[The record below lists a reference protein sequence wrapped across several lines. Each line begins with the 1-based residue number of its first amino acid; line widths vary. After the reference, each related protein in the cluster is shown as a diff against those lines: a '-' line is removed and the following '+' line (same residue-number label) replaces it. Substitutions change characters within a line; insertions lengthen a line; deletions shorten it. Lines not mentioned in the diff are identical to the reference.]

1 MARKTS
7 FTELYS
13 TIGAIV
19 TSSTG
24 RTWWK
29 KDSVSA
35 QRSGPRAVV
44 YISELMGNSR
54 QMIELIDLY
63 PIPSTGDRFTV
74 TPWGTGYLDVEV
86 EFYGKGTNDSA
97 TDAATRFRQSLYM
110 EQRHF
115 DLWEIAALTGGVR
128 ITDISAIF
136 REDNEQRTRVR
147 FTLGA
152 HVADPEPLA
161 DTEIPDIE
169 TQRIDVIVVHPDET
183 ETEIEVNIE
192 NTENDDSGEP
202 SDESTDEST
211 DESS

>member
-19 TSSTG
+19 TSATG
-24 RTWWK
+24 RSWWK

-54 QMIELIDLY
+54 QMIELIEIY
-63 PIPSTGDRFTV
+63 PIPANGDRFTV

-97 TDAATRFRQSLYM
+97 TDAATRFRQALYM
-110 EQRHF
+110 DQRYF
-115 DLWEIAALTGGVR
+115 DLWEISALAGGVR

-136 REDNEQRTRVR
+136 REDNEQRTRVK

-161 DTEIPDIE
+161 DTEIPDVE
-169 TQRIDVIVVHPDET
+169 SQQIDVIVVHPDET
-183 ETEIEVNIE
+183 ETEITVNIE
-192 NTENDDSGEP
+192 NTENED
-202 SDESTDEST
+202 STDEST
-211 DESS
+211 DESSL

>member
-54 QMIELIDLY
+54 QMIELIDKKFAQL
-63 PIPSTGDRFTV
+63 
-74 TPWGTGYLDVEV
+74 
-86 EFYGKGTNDSA
+86 
-97 TDAATRFRQSLYM
+97 
-110 EQRHF
+110 EQR
-115 DLWEIAALTGGVR
+115 V
-128 ITDISAIF
+128 
-136 REDNEQRTRVR
+136 
-147 FTLGA
+147 
-152 HVADPEPLA
+152 
-161 DTEIPDIE
+161 
-169 TQRIDVIVVHPDET
+169 
-183 ETEIEVNIE
+183 
-192 NTENDDSGEP
+192 
-202 SDESTDEST
+202 
-211 DESS
+211 